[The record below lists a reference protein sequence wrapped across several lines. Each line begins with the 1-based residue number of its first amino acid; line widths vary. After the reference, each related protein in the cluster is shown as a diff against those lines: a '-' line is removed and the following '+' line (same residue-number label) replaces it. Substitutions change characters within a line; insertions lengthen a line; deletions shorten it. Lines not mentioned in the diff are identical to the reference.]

1 MRRKAGQ
8 GGRFGPAGKPPSDAR
23 DGGGRR
29 YRHGCGGGTDPR
41 PRESERPLP
50 CPAAAP
56 TSSAALRV
64 GTSFASLLSDR
75 SRPRSRAVA
84 AVSPQ
89 RKCKTVKRPSR
100 KKQPTCEG
108 ELLKAYEFKG
118 QTQHR
123 DIARFGQD
131 KSYVPL
137 SFPLSFDF
145 IYRVLRY
152 TLQSFHIP
160 LPSKGSGPEIRLGI
174 QSRNGLPVHS
184 LLHKSPG

>member
-1 MRRKAGQ
+1 MSIY
-8 GGRFGPAGKPPSDAR
+8 PAHSIFIPLLLRCNEGIEVFLSP
-23 DGGGRR
+23 G
-29 YRHGCGGGTDPR
+29 HGGTDPR
-41 PRESERPLP
+41 PKRNIRPLP
-50 CPAAAP
+50 CLPAA
-56 TSSAALRV
+56 SYR
-64 GTSFASLLSDR
+64 TSFASLLSDR

-100 KKQPTCEG
+100 KKQPTGEG

-137 SFPLSFDF
+137 SFDF

-160 LPSKGSGPEIRLGI
+160 LP
-174 QSRNGLPVHS
+174 
-184 LLHKSPG
+184 